1 MIGKY
6 TVEIEN
12 AFLKYKFEIKRNI
25 TIIKGNSATGKT
37 TLIYMLD
44 LYYNDKNAG
53 VNLRCEKD
61 CVVLSG
67 RNWQHDLEIIDDSI
81 VFIDE
86 QNRFIKSKEFAA
98 TILKTNNYYVIITR
112 EKLSNLP
119 YSVNEIYGF
128 RESGRYLRLGR
139 EFTENEFYNIYG
151 LNPSGSVKAEFV
163 ISEDSNS
170 GYDFWNTYY
179 ECKCEYS
186 SGNANL
192 LNKVKDSADKNNIL
206 VIVDG
211 AAYGPYLEQMLN
223 YIKYE
228 NGNVEIYAPE
238 SFEYILLSSDIF
250 TSNEVKDKINF
261 TEEYADSI
269 FYSSWEQYYT
279 ALIIEETKN
288 SNMAYSKKK
297 LNDYYLSDRNI
308 NLIEKVLPEQIRR

>member
-37 TLIYMLD
+37 TLIDMLD

-53 VNLRCEKD
+53 VNLKCEKD

-119 YSVNEIYGF
+119 YSINEIYGI

-139 EFTENEFYNIYG
+139 EFTENELYNIYG
-151 LNPSGSVKAEFV
+151 LNPSGSFKAEFV

-192 LNKVKDSADKNNIL
+192 LNKV
-206 VIVDG
+206 
-211 AAYGPYLEQMLN
+211 
-223 YIKYE
+223 
-228 NGNVEIYAPE
+228 
-238 SFEYILLSSDIF
+238 
-250 TSNEVKDKINF
+250 
-261 TEEYADSI
+261 
-269 FYSSWEQYYT
+269 
-279 ALIIEETKN
+279 
-288 SNMAYSKKK
+288 
-297 LNDYYLSDRNI
+297 
-308 NLIEKVLPEQIRR
+308 